1 MLQRTITSQLR
12 VGFRC
17 AGDEMTKRNE
27 RTARRRAEM
36 KALAVETRRVPLI
49 RIGLAAIAAV
59 SAVSALASLSSL

>member
-36 KALAVETRRVPLI
+36 TAVETRRVPLI